1 MNKPTPTEK
10 FYLEKSKLDRILF
23 IIGALCFITVC
34 VLTITYSGFTTQP
47 VAEIKVVLIPDE
59 ITLWIINSILGIVGG
74 VLIDYRKFLA
84 SVPGGLITSL
94 TITGFTL
101 AYISFRETLISIEI
115 LLPLFVGA
123 VIGALAY
130 NFLVRLFYKK
140 KQ

>member
-1 MNKPTPTEK
+1 MTQPAPTEK
-10 FYLEKSKLDRILF
+10 FYLEKNKLDRILF
-23 IIGALCFITVC
+23 IIGGLCFITVC
-34 VLTITYSGFTTQP
+34 ILTITYSGFTTHPQN
-47 VAEIKVVLIPDE
+47 EIKVVLIPNE
-59 ITLWIINSILGIVGG
+59 KTLWIINSILGLLGG
-74 VLIDYRKFLA
+74 VLVDYRKFLA

-123 VIGALAY
+123 VIGALVY
-130 NFLVRLFYKK
+130 NLLLRLFYNK